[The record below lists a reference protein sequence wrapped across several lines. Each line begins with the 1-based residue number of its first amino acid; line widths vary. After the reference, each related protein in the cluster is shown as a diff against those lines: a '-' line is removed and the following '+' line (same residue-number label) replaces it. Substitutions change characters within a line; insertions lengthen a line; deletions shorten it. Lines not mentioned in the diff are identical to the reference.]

1 MMNTSGII
9 PKKPFA
15 EPDIRA
21 GKTYVV
27 SFTAE
32 GPKTANTPILQINNN
47 KMKGIILNNIDGTLM
62 KCLLSSLGPH
72 AQKHELKN
80 KRIEK
85 IPKVAK
91 TVWKYPS
98 SFFKNRYKDESKKG
112 SIPEKFSMLKQGD
125 PPEKQKNSKMKK

>member
-1 MMNTSGII
+1 MKIQGIM
-9 PKKPFA
+9 PKKPITD
-15 EPDIRA
+15 PVNIA
-21 GKTYVV
+21 GIIAVGSLIAVGEYK
-27 SFTAE
+27 
-32 GPKTANTPILQINNN
+32 KNTPILQINNN